1 MKEDNVRVKEHNFHT
16 YVQVMIGQRVSA
28 NLSADLTIWFN
39 TFLSGISQIQSLV
52 DSFECPQRIIIL
64 LIGVQILWQ

>member
-1 MKEDNVRVKEHNFHT
+1 
-16 YVQVMIGQRVSA
+16 MIGQRVSA

-52 DSFECPQRIIIL
+52 DSFECPLRIIIL